1 MTTDELKTRLK
12 QINQDLKLDVDLD
25 DQPMGV
31 WYESDDSSEDDLELF
46 RIDENDFYF
55 EPIINE
61 IYEAN
66 SLIGSDTV
74 KEVGDLLFKYFEPEL
89 SKESQKISND
99 SKNENGSTAA
109 LDKFLSKDS
118 QKKTKEKLI
127 YDFVD
132 EAMDHGFTVEQT
144 WSNHKIDEIEM
155 EFNDSNVIQ
164 NFNISFKK
172 TDSNKNPFYLMK
184 INDALD
190 AQHLL
195 ELSWLLDRASE
206 LVSNLRGKEKALKEM
221 GAQK

>member
-155 EFNDSNVIQ
+155 EFNDSSVIQ

-195 ELSWLLDRASE
+195 KLSWLLDRASE

-221 GAQK
+221 EE

>member
-1 MTTDELKTRLK
+1 MTIDELKSNLK
-12 QINQDLKLDVDLD
+12 KINSALKLDVDLD

-99 SKNENGSTAA
+99 S
-109 LDKFLSKDS
+109 
-118 QKKTKEKLI
+118 QKKPKAQLI
-127 YDFVD
+127 YDFID
-132 EAMDHGFTVEQT
+132 EIADHGFDTEQLEKARKEEMELFEKARKESNKYDLHLDPEKMLKERVNWLEAENKRLEQT
-144 WSNHKIDEIEM
+144 NDRLVERNHDLTRTLKIMMEIKS
-155 EFNDSNVIQ
+155 D
-164 NFNISFKK
+164 K
-172 TDSNKNPFYLMK
+172 
-184 INDALD
+184 
-190 AQHLL
+190 
-195 ELSWLLDRASE
+195 
-206 LVSNLRGKEKALKEM
+206 
-221 GAQK
+221 

>member
-1 MTTDELKTRLK
+1 MTIDELKSNLK
-12 QINQDLKLDVDLD
+12 KINSALKLDVDLD

-99 SKNENGSTAA
+99 SP
-109 LDKFLSKDS
+109 
-118 QKKTKEKLI
+118 KKTKEHLI
-127 YDFVD
+127 HDFIKD
-132 EAMDHGFTVEQT
+132 AALMGFQC
-144 WSNHKIDEIEM
+144 SL
-155 EFNDSNVIQ
+155 
-164 NFNISFKK
+164 
-172 TDSNKNPFYLMK
+172 NPF
-184 INDALD
+184 DD
-190 AQHLL
+190 AQTADIDVFDGESKYIMDINFISGARTFMVDDMEIDDLKRY
-195 ELSWLLDRASE
+195 SWLFTRVSTLISE
-206 LVSNLRGKEKALKEM
+206 WRKDEE
-221 GAQK
+221 QKDNQHDNDNH

>member
-1 MTTDELKTRLK
+1 MTINELESKL
-12 QINQDLKLDVDLD
+12 QKLDPNLEIVRDRY
-25 DQPMGV
+25 MK
-31 WYESDDSSEDDLELF
+31 SEVLV
-46 RIDENDFYF
+46 IK
-55 EPIINE
+55 P
-61 IYEAN
+61 
-66 SLIGSDTV
+66 
-74 KEVGDLLFKYFEPEL
+74 DLLAVKGQYFIYDFSNKRFIRNGLLEWFNNNDTFAFDKMQSL
-89 SKESQKISND
+89 LNRYWYGSKETQKISKD
-99 SKNENGSTAA
+99 SKNGNGSTAA
-109 LDKFLSKDS
+109 FSKFASKDS

-127 YDFVD
+127 YDFID

-172 TDSNKNPFYLMK
+172 TDSNKNPFYLM

-195 ELSWLLDRASE
+195 ELSWLFDRASE